1 MDHPRSRGVYGGDD
15 GQDCGNHGSSPLAR
29 GLPRLHAGRVSRQR
43 IIPARAGF
51 TPGRAPRRWCCPD
64 HPRSRGVYVGS
75 FSTDLEDSGSSPLA
89 RGLRDRVPRRPPKGG
104 IIPARAG
111 FTSYDRTSAGPARG
125 SSPLARG
132 LRRTPDHG
140 RLPARIIPAR
150 AGFTMSVMKSDYKL
164 GDHPRSRGVYTGAR
178 DYGSPGPGSSPLA
191 RGLRRPLNS
200 ILRCTRII
208 PARAGFT
215 SQDAPT
221 CADRTDHPRSRGV
234 YVPVMMTVSPA
245 FGSSP
250 LARGLL
256 KGTDIEAKKTGIIPA
271 RAGFTDTQTLLPR
284 KVRDHPRSRG
294 VYLSQLLGQRVIL
307 GSSPLA
313 RGLLHSGEHGDDACR
328 IIPAR
333 AGFTRSYQNHL
344 QKYWDHPRSRGVY
357 LPVAWATSPWLGS
370 SPLARGLHPV
380 QPRHPQRCRIIP
392 ARAGFTEGGGNGGG
406 GGGDHPRSRG
416 VYPTVYDTPAL
427 LPGSSP
433 LARGLLGRRRVQGLD
448 IRIIP
453 ARAGFTPVVRTWLAT
468 TRDHPRSR
476 GVYPTMTRRARS
488 LDGSSP
494 LARGLRARHAQGVR
508 RGGII
513 PARAGFTSQ
522 TTRTHPRSPDHP
534 RSRGVYPLLSSATVG
549 RFGSS
554 PLARGL
560 PSRSSIV

>member
-1 MDHPRSRGVYGGDD
+1 MASTAMMHA
-15 GQDCGNHGSSPLAR
+15 GSSPLAR
-29 GLPRLHAGRVSRQR
+29 GLRGHIKIISRNIG

-51 TPGRAPRRWCCPD
+51 TFRWHGPRRHGWD
-64 HPRSRGVYVGS
+64 HPRSRGVYVMAS
-75 FSTDLEDSGSSPLA
+75 EIT
-89 RGLRDRVPRRPPKGG
+89 
-104 IIPARAG
+104 
-111 FTSYDRTSAGPARG
+111 
-125 SSPLARG
+125 
-132 LRRTPDHG
+132 
-140 RLPARIIPAR
+140 
-150 AGFTMSVMKSDYKL
+150 
-164 GDHPRSRGVYTGAR
+164 
-178 DYGSPGPGSSPLA
+178 
-191 RGLRRPLNS
+191 
-200 ILRCTRII
+200 CTF
-208 PARAGFT
+208 A
-215 SQDAPT
+215 
-221 CADRTDHPRSRGV
+221 
-234 YVPVMMTVSPA
+234 
-245 FGSSP
+245 
-250 LARGLL
+250 
-256 KGTDIEAKKTGIIPA
+256 
-271 RAGFTDTQTLLPR
+271 
-284 KVRDHPRSRG
+284 
-294 VYLSQLLGQRVIL
+294 
-307 GSSPLA
+307 
-313 RGLLHSGEHGDDACR
+313 
-328 IIPAR
+328 
-333 AGFTRSYQNHL
+333 
-344 QKYWDHPRSRGVY
+344 
-357 LPVAWATSPWLGS
+357 GS

-416 VYPTVYDTPAL
+416 VYPTVDDTPAL